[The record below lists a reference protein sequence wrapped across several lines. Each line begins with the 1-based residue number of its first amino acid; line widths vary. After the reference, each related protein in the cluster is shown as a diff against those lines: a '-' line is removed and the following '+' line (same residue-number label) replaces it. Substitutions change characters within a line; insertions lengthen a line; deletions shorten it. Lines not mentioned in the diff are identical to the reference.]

1 MMDRPPA
8 ELESLIATTLDRPLS
23 ADVRAMASHVLERHK
38 TAAAILAYG
47 SCLRG
52 IGTDESLIDFYVL
65 LERDADV
72 SANPVSRL
80 GARLVPPNVYYTE
93 TVHDGRALR
102 SKYAVMTLP
111 LFARRMRPDTKNPY
125 FWARFAQPA
134 ALVHASSD
142 ESRARVVAA
151 VSQAVITMYRA
162 ALASAPQGIGA
173 ADIWRCGFE
182 ETYRTELRPESGGR
196 AGELIAAN
204 AAFYEKAALLI
215 GKPSVPPVSWRLR
228 RWQGKAL
235 SVARLVKAAFT
246 FEGGASYAAWKIE
259 RHSGNKIELSPWQR
273 RHPVLAGFMLLPRLL
288 WRGAVK

>member
-8 ELESLIATTLDRPLS
+8 ELASLVVSTLDRPLS
-23 ADVRAMASHVLERHK
+23 ADVMAMADHVLSRHRG
-38 TAAAILAYG
+38 AAAILAYG

-52 IGTDESLIDFYVL
+52 VATDESLIDFYVL
-65 LERDADV
+65 LNNDTDV

-80 GARLVPPNVYYTE
+80 GARLVPPNVYYAE
-93 TVHDGRALR
+93 TVHEGRILR
-102 SKYAVMTLP
+102 CKYAAMTLP
-111 LFARRMRPDTKNPY
+111 LFARRMGSETKNPY

-134 ALVHASSD
+134 ALAYASSD
-142 ESRARVVAA
+142 ASRARVIEA
-151 VSQAVITMYRA
+151 VSQAVVTMYRA
-162 ALASAPQGIGA
+162 ALASAPQDSVA
-173 ADIWRCGFE
+173 ADIWRRGFE
-182 ETYRTELRPESGGR
+182 ETYRTELRPESSGR
-196 AGELIAAN
+196 AGELVAAN
-204 AAFYEKAALLI
+204 AAFYERAATLI
-215 GKPSVPPVSWRLR
+215 GRPSVPPVSWRLR

-259 RHSGNKIELSPWQR
+259 RHSGRKIVLSPWQR